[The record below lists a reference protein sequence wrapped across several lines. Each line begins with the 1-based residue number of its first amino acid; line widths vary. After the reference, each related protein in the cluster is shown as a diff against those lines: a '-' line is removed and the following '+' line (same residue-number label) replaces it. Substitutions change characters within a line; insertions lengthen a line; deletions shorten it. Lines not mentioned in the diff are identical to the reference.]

1 MNAVVSKFMKPAQGI
16 AASIHEQGIVLL
28 QAESGR
34 LFGSNNAGA
43 LIWRGLER
51 DLPVTAIAADLA
63 STYQLSH
70 DTALDHVH
78 RFLCELAGHRLVV
91 AAGVDQ

>member
-1 MNAVVSKFMKPAQGI
+1 MNAVVSQFMKPAQGV
-16 AASIHEQGIVLL
+16 ATSVHEDGIVLL
-28 QAESGR
+28 HAGSGR

-51 DLPVTAIAADLA
+51 ELPVTAIAADIA
-63 STYQLSH
+63 STYRLSH

-78 RFLCELAGHRLVV
+78 RFLRELVGHRLVV
-91 AAGVDQ
+91 AGRGDQ